1 MPQTTIGKSKGDR
14 AGLSDMYNFK
24 HITLVPSSTDFIDA
38 TLSKTQ
44 RKTPTVVHPSYNIT
58 RIRDFYLRKIKHTH
72 CNFHERLQLILEQ
85 FPKLEDIHPFYSD
98 LINVLYDRD
107 HYKVALG
114 DVNKMKTLIDNVSR
128 DYCRLMKYGDSLYRC
143 KQLKRAAMGRMCTI
157 VKGRKDTL
165 QYLEE
170 VRKHLSRLPS
180 IDPNTRTL
188 ILCGFP
194 NVGKSSFM
202 NKLSRAD
209 VEVQPYA
216 FTTKSLYV
224 GHFDYQYIPWQ
235 VIDTPGILDK
245 PLEERNTIEMLSITA
260 LAHLNAAV
268 VYVMDISGQCGYSLE
283 EQVNL
288 FQSMKPLFKNNPIRL
303 MLNKCD
309 ILKPSDLSEDQRQI
323 IKDLCDPADFNEKK
337 IPIQETSTVTED
349 GLIDLRNAI
358 CDDLLAKRATNK
370 LKNTKGDAKVNMMD
384 RLRVAKPTA
393 RDTVVREYFVPSGFK
408 QKEKEIVNAKM
419 HLGALPKQI
428 YKVQENS
435 KKTER
440 DLYEEFNDDY
450 VLDIRKHWDLPKSD
464 QKYDTI
470 PQIWEGKNIAD
481 YIDPEIETKLAALL
495 AEEEAREEAG
505 FYDIDREVDDEDM
518 VELRQLG
525 KHIKKKKDVHMQ
537 LNKRERRIQQAQVD
551 RRCTSK
557 MAGTSTDLK
566 KHMQGL
572 GLELKN
578 WEEDDNAMED
588 GDGSKINAVR
598 TGRDRVTRKRKAELA
613 MNEMLDGDEQ
623 TKVKRSQSR
632 PGPRDKSGMRDAAQ
646 VAKAVKQRAEER
658 ITRMGTYYGQRNEG
672 DRHIATAK
680 PKHLFSG
687 KRGIG
692 STDRR

>member
-24 HITLVPSSTDFIDA
+24 NITTVPAAMDFIDV

-58 RIRDFYLRKIKHTH
+58 RIRDFYLRKIKTTH
-72 CNFHERLQLILEQ
+72 GYFHERLQLILEQ

-98 LINVLYDRD
+98 LINVLYHRD

-114 DVNKMKTLIDNVSR
+114 DVNKVKTLVDNVSR

-143 KQLKRAAMGRMCTI
+143 KQLKRAALGRMCTV
-157 VKGRKDTL
+157 VKGRKDTF

-268 VYVMDISGQCGYSLE
+268 VYVMDISGQCGHSLE
-283 EQVNL
+283 EQVKL
-288 FQSMKPLFKNNPIRL
+288 FHSMKPLFKNNPIRL

-309 ILKPSDLSEDQRQI
+309 ILKPEDLAEEQRAL
-323 IKDLCDPADFNEKK
+323 IKELCDPADFNEKK
-337 IPIQETSTVTED
+337 IPIHETSTVTED
-349 GLIDLRNAI
+349 GLIDLRNNI

-384 RLRVAKPTA
+384 RLRVAKPQP
-393 RDTVVREYFVPSGFK
+393 RDEVVREYFVPNGFK
-408 QKEKEIVNAKM
+408 SKQKTVQNPAT
-419 HLGALPKQI
+419 HLGALPKQTYVI
-428 YKVQENS
+428 QENQ
-435 KKTER
+435 KKTES
-440 DLYEEFNDDY
+440 DLYQEQTDDY

-464 QKYDTI
+464 QKYDAI

-481 YIDPEIETKLAALL
+481 YIDPEIEEKLAALL
-495 AEEEAREEAG
+495 AEEEEREASG
-505 FYDIDREVDDEDM
+505 FYDIDHEMDDEATA
-518 VELRQLG
+518 EIRSLG
-525 KHIKKKKDVHMQ
+525 KHIAKVKNIHMQ
-537 LNKRERRIQQAQVD
+537 KGHRNRRIQVGQVD
-551 RRCTSK
+551 QRGRS
-557 MAGTSTDLK
+557 AGSAQDLK
-566 KHMQGL
+566 TRMQGL
-572 GLELKN
+572 GLPLEN
-578 WEEDDNAMED
+578 WDEANNDMDDD
-588 GDGSKINAVR
+588 QGTSRINAIQAQNER
-598 TGRDRVTRKRKAELA
+598 MGRKRKA
-613 MNEMLDGDEQ
+613 D
-623 TKVKRSQSR
+623 
-632 PGPRDKSGMRDAAQ
+632 
-646 VAKAVKQRAEER
+646 ER
-658 ITRMGTYYGQRNEG
+658 IEDVMEEEGERKVARSKSRLDDERRGLKDGKQHDKAIAKRKHERKTRMGTYYGQRNEG